1 MTELQD
7 SREERKEERRK
18 RREER
23 WKERCGPG
31 NQGQFGIISGRSN
44 NMLTGVFILIIGVAA
59 LLKATL
65 TDFPDWLFSW
75 QMLLIAFGMFIGLR
89 HNFRG
94 PSWLILILIG
104 GIFLINE
111 IYPEI
116 SFRRYMWPVAIIV
129 VGLFIILR
137 PRRGW
142 KFNPNKK
149 TEGASDSFFTED
161 IDYSKEDFVDSTSF
175 FGGAKKIVI
184 SKNFKGGDLVNIFGG
199 TELDLSQADF
209 TGTSVIEL
217 TTIFG
222 GTKLL
227 VPSNWSVKSEAVT
240 IFGGIEDKRRMQ
252 TITEATEKTLYIRG
266 TVIFGGIEIKSF

>member
-7 SREERKEERRK
+7 SREERKEERIK

-23 WKERCGPG
+23 WKERCGAG

-44 NMLTGVFILIIGVAA
+44 NMLTGVFILIIGIAA

-65 TDFPDWLFSW
+65 SDFPDWLFSW

-104 GIFLINE
+104 GIFLVNE

-161 IDYSKEDFVDSTSF
+161 IDYSKEDFVDSTSI

-227 VPSNWSVKSEAVT
+227 VPSNWAVKSEAVT

-252 TITEATEKTLYIRG
+252 TITEATDKTLYIRG

>member
-7 SREERKEERRK
+7 SREQRKEERRK

-31 NQGQFGIISGRSN
+31 HQGQFGIISGRSN

-137 PRRGW
+137 PRRAW
-142 KFNPNKK
+142 KFNPHKK

-161 IDYSKEDFVDSTSF
+161 IDYSKEDFVDNTSI

-184 SKNFKGGDLVNIFGG
+184 SKNFKGGDLINIFGG

-209 TGTSVIEL
+209 TGTAVIEL

-227 VPSNWSVKSEAVT
+227 VPSNWAVKSEAVT

>member
-1 MTELQD
+1 MTEIQE

-23 WKERCGPG
+23 WKAGCGPG
-31 NQGQFGIISGRSN
+31 HQGQFGIISGRSN

-65 TDFPDWLFSW
+65 TGFPDWIFSW
-75 QMLLIAFGMFIGLR
+75 QMLLIAFGVFIGLR

-104 GIFLINE
+104 GIFLVNE
-111 IYPEI
+111 IYPEV

-161 IDYSKEDFVDSTSF
+161 IDYSKEDFVDSTSI

>member
-7 SREERKEERRK
+7 PREQRRQEREKKREERRQ
-18 RREER
+18 R
-23 WKERCGPG
+23 WASGA
-31 NQGQFGIISGRSN
+31 QGQFGIISGKN
-44 NMLTGVFILIIGVAA
+44 NSILTGAFILLIGIVA
-59 LLKATL
+59 LIKT
-65 TDFPDWLFSW
+65 TIPEVPDWVFSW
-75 QMLLIAFGMFIGLR
+75 QMLLIAFGAFIGLR

-94 PSWLILILIG
+94 GAWLVLILVG
-104 GIFLINE
+104 GVFLLREIF
-111 IYPEI
+111 PEFA
-116 SFRRYMWPVAIIV
+116 FRQIWPVVLIV
-129 VGLFIILR
+129 LGLFIILR
-137 PRRGW
+137 PRRRW
-142 KFNPNKK
+142 KWDGTKK
-149 TEGASDSFFTED
+149 TEGASDSFFSED
-161 IDYSKEDFVDSTSF
+161 IDYSKEDFVDSTSI

-209 TGTSVIEL
+209 TGVAVIEL

-252 TITEATEKTLYIRG
+252 TVTEAPEKTLLIRG
-266 TVIFGGIEIKSF
+266 TVIFGGIDIKSF

>member
-1 MTELQD
+1 MTEIQD
-7 SREERKEERRK
+7 HREERRQERQR

-23 WKERCGPG
+23 RQRWA
-31 NQGQFGIISGRSN
+31 NNAQGQFGIISGRHSN
-44 NMLTGVFILIIGVAA
+44 ILTGLFILAIGIVALA
-59 LLKATL
+59 KSTISWV
-65 TDFPDWLFSW
+65 PDWVFSW
-75 QMLLIAFGMFIGLR
+75 QMLLLAFGAFIGIR

-94 PSWLILILIG
+94 GAWLVLMLVG
-104 GIFLINE
+104 GIFLIRD
-111 IYPEI
+111 IYPAFH
-116 SFRRYMWPVAIIV
+116 FRQMWPIVLIV

-137 PRRGW
+137 PRRRW
-142 KFNPNKK
+142 KWDGTKK
-149 TEGASDSFFTED
+149 TEGASDSFFSED
-161 IDYSKEDFVDSTSF
+161 VDYSKEDFVDSTSI

-209 TGTSVIEL
+209 TGTAVIEL

-240 IFGGIEDKRRMQ
+240 IFGGIEDKRKMQ
-252 TITEATEKTLYIRG
+252 QITEASERTLLIRG
-266 TVIFGGIEIKSF
+266 TVIFGGIDIKSF

>member
-7 SREERKEERRK
+7 SPEQRKEERRK

-23 WKERCGPG
+23 WNKGCGPG
-31 NQGQFGIISGRSN
+31 HQGQFGIVHNKNSSA
-44 NMLTGVFILIIGVAA
+44 LTGVFILLVGVAA
-59 LLKATL
+59 LLRIYL
-65 TDFPDWLFSW
+65 DGFPNWVFGW
-75 QMLLIAFGMFIGLR
+75 EMLMVAFGLFIGIN

-94 PSWLILILIG
+94 GAWMILILIG
-104 GIFLINE
+104 GIFLINR
-111 IYPEI
+111 IIPGL
-116 SFRRYMWPVAIIV
+116 SFGNIWPVALIV
-129 VGLFIILR
+129 LGLFIILR
-137 PRRGW
+137 PKHKRKRAGD
-142 KFNPNKK
+142 KNS
-149 TEGASDSFFTED
+149 TEPSDPFLNEQTSYSEED
-161 IDYSKEDFVDSTSF
+161 YVDNTSI

-209 TGTSVIEL
+209 TGTAVIEL

-227 VPSNWSVKSEAVT
+227 VPSNWAVKPEAVT

>member
-23 WKERCGPG
+23 WKAGCGSG
-31 NQGQFGIISGRSN
+31 HQGQFGIISGRSN
-44 NMLTGVFILIIGVAA
+44 NMLTGVFILIIGIAA

-65 TDFPDWLFSW
+65 TGFPDWLFSW

-104 GIFLINE
+104 GIFLVNE
-111 IYPEI
+111 MYPEM

-161 IDYSKEDFVDSTSF
+161 IDYSKEDFVDSTSI

-227 VPSNWSVKSEAVT
+227 VPSNWAVKSEAVT

>member
-7 SREERKEERRK
+7 SRELRRQERQK

-23 WKERCGPG
+23 RQRCANGAE
-31 NQGQFGIISGRSN
+31 GQFGIINSRSSN
-44 NMLTGVFILIIGVAA
+44 LLTGLFILVIGVLA
-59 LLKATL
+59 LMRTSIP
-65 TDFPDWLFSW
+65 DFPNW
-75 QMLLIAFGMFIGLR
+75 AFGWEILLLAFGLFIGLR

-94 PSWLILILIG
+94 GAWLVLVLVG
-104 GIFLINE
+104 GIFLLRR
-111 IYPEI
+111 IYPAF
-116 SFRRYMWPVAIIV
+116 SFNQIWPVVLIV
-129 VGLFIILR
+129 IGLFIILR

-142 KFNPNKK
+142 KLDRTKK
-149 TEGASDSFFTED
+149 TDGSSDSVFTED
-161 IDYSKEDFVDSTSF
+161 IDYSKDDFVESTSI

-184 SKNFKGGDLVNIFGG
+184 SKNFKGGNLENIFGG

-209 TGTSVIEL
+209 TGTAVIEL

-240 IFGGIEDKRRMQ
+240 IFGGIEDKRKMQ
-252 TITEATEKTLYIRG
+252 TVTEASDKTLVIRG
-266 TVIFGGIEIKSF
+266 TVIFGGIDIKSF

>member
-1 MTELQD
+1 
-7 SREERKEERRK
+7 
-18 RREER
+18 
-23 WKERCGPG
+23 
-31 NQGQFGIISGRSN
+31 
-44 NMLTGVFILIIGVAA
+44 MLTGVFILIIGVAA

-75 QMLLIAFGMFIGLR
+75 QMLMIVFGLFIGLR

-104 GIFLINE
+104 GIFLVNE

-161 IDYSKEDFVDSTSF
+161 IDYSKDDFVDSTSI
-175 FGGAKKIVI
+175 FGGAKRIII
-184 SKNFKGGDLVNIFGG
+184 SKNFKGGDLVSIFGG

-209 TGTSVIEL
+209 TGVAVIEL

-252 TITEATEKTLYIRG
+252 TITETPEKTLVIRG
-266 TVIFGGIEIKSF
+266 TVMFGGIDIKSF

>member
-7 SREERKEERRK
+7 SREQRKEERRK

-31 NQGQFGIISGRSN
+31 HQGQFGIISGRSN
-44 NMLTGVFILIIGVAA
+44 NMLTGVFILVIGVAA

-142 KFNPNKK
+142 KFNPHKK

-161 IDYSKEDFVDSTSF
+161 IDYSKEDFVDNTSI

-209 TGTSVIEL
+209 TGVAVIEL

-227 VPSNWSVKSEAVT
+227 VPSNWAVKSEAVT

-252 TITEATEKTLYIRG
+252 TITEASEKTLLIRG

>member
-7 SREERKEERRK
+7 SRES

-23 WKERCGPG
+23 RERREEKWKERCQPG
-31 NQGQFGIISGRSN
+31 NQGQFGIVNSKHGSVW
-44 NMLTGVFILIIGVAA
+44 TGIFILLIGIVA
-59 LLKATL
+59 LIKT
-65 TDFPDWLFSW
+65 TIPGVPDWVFSW
-75 QMLLIAFGMFIGLR
+75 QMLLIAFGVFIGLR

-94 PSWLILILIG
+94 GAWLVLVLVG
-104 GIFLINE
+104 GIFLIRE
-111 IYPEI
+111 IYPEFH
-116 SFRRYMWPVAIIV
+116 FRQIWPLVLIV

-142 KFNPNKK
+142 KWDGSKK
-149 TEGASDSFFTED
+149 TEGTSDSFFSED
-161 IDYSKEDFVDSTSF
+161 IDYSKEDFVDNTSI

-209 TGTSVIEL
+209 TGIAIIEL

-252 TITEATEKTLYIRG
+252 ATVEAPDKTLVIKG
-266 TVIFGGIEIKSF
+266 TVIFGGIDIKSF

>member
-7 SREERKEERRK
+7 SREERKEARRK

-31 NQGQFGIISGRSN
+31 HHGQFGIISGRSN

-75 QMLLIAFGMFIGLR
+75 QMLLIAFGMFVGLR

-104 GIFLINE
+104 GIFLLNE
-111 IYPEI
+111 IYPDI

-161 IDYSKEDFVDSTSF
+161 TDYSKEDFVDNTSI

-209 TGTSVIEL
+209 TGVAVIEL

-227 VPSNWSVKSEAVT
+227 VPSNWAVKSEAVT

>member
-7 SREERKEERRK
+7 SREERRQERQR

-23 WKERCGPG
+23 RQRCANGAE
-31 NQGQFGIISGRSN
+31 GQFGIINSRSSN
-44 NMLTGVFILIIGVAA
+44 LLTGLFILAIGVLA
-59 LLKATL
+59 LMRTSIAG
-65 TDFPDWLFSW
+65 FPRW
-75 QMLLIAFGMFIGLR
+75 AFGWEILLLAFGLFIGLR

-94 PSWLILILIG
+94 GAWLVLVLVG
-104 GIFLINE
+104 GIFLLRR
-111 IYPEI
+111 IYPAF
-116 SFRRYMWPVAIIV
+116 SFNQIWPVVLIV
-129 VGLFIILR
+129 IGLFIILR

-142 KFNPNKK
+142 KLHGTKK
-149 TEGASDSFFTED
+149 TDGSSDSVFTED
-161 IDYSKEDFVDSTSF
+161 IDYSKDDFVESTSI

-184 SKNFKGGDLVNIFGG
+184 SKNFKGGTLENIFGG

-209 TGTSVIEL
+209 TGTAVIEL

-252 TITEATEKTLYIRG
+252 TVTEASEKTLLIRG
-266 TVIFGGIEIKSF
+266 TVIFGGIDIKSF

>member
-7 SREERKEERRK
+7 SREERRQERQR

-23 WKERCGPG
+23 RQRCANGAE
-31 NQGQFGIISGRSN
+31 GQFGIINSRSSN
-44 NMLTGVFILIIGVAA
+44 LLTGLFILAIGVLA
-59 LLKATL
+59 LMRTSIPG
-65 TDFPDWLFSW
+65 FPRW
-75 QMLLIAFGMFIGLR
+75 AFGWEILLLAFGLFIGLR

-94 PSWLILILIG
+94 GAWLVLVLVG
-104 GIFLINE
+104 GIFLLRR
-111 IYPEI
+111 IYPAF
-116 SFRRYMWPVAIIV
+116 SFNQIWPVVLIV
-129 VGLFIILR
+129 IGLFIILR

-142 KFNPNKK
+142 KLHGTKK
-149 TEGASDSFFTED
+149 TDGSSDSVFTED
-161 IDYSKEDFVDSTSF
+161 IDYSKDDFVESTSI

-184 SKNFKGGDLVNIFGG
+184 SKNFKGGTLENIFGG

-209 TGTSVIEL
+209 TGTAVIEL

-252 TITEATEKTLYIRG
+252 TVTEASEKTLLIRG
-266 TVIFGGIEIKSF
+266 TVIFGGIDIKSF

>member
-7 SREERKEERRK
+7 SREQRREERKK

-23 WKERCGPG
+23 WKGGCGSG
-31 NQGQFGIISGRSN
+31 HQGQFGIINGRNSN
-44 NMLTGVFILIIGVAA
+44 ILTGVFIIVIGIVA
-59 LLKATL
+59 LMRATIP
-65 TDFPDWLFSW
+65 DFPDWVFDW
-75 QMLLIAFGMFIGLR
+75 HTGLIAFGLFIGVR

-94 PSWLILILIG
+94 GAWLILLLVG
-104 GIFLINE
+104 GIFLLKDIF
-111 IYPEI
+111 PEF
-116 SFRRYMWPVAIIV
+116 SFKTIWPIVLIV
-129 VGLFIILR
+129 VGAFIILR
-137 PRRGW
+137 PRRRW
-142 KFNPNKK
+142 KFDGTKR
-149 TEGASDSFFTED
+149 TEGASDSFFSED
-161 IDYSKEDFVDSTSF
+161 VDYTKDDFVDSTSI
-175 FGGAKKIVI
+175 FGGAKKIII

-209 TGTSVIEL
+209 TGMASIEL

-227 VPSNWSVKSEAVT
+227 VPSNWSIKSEAVT

-252 TITEATEKTLYIRG
+252 TVTETPEKILLIRG

>member
-1 MTELQD
+1 MTEIQD
-7 SREERKEERRK
+7 SREQRKEERRK

-31 NQGQFGIISGRSN
+31 HQGQFGIVHSRHSGIW
-44 NMLTGVFILIIGVAA
+44 TGAFILIIGIVA
-59 LLKATL
+59 LLRSTVP
-65 TDFPDWLFSW
+65 DFPDWVFSW
-75 QMLLIAFGMFIGLR
+75 QMLLIGFGLFIGLR

-94 PSWLILILIG
+94 GAWLILLLIG
-104 GIFLINE
+104 GIFLARD
-111 IYPEI
+111 IYPEF
-116 SFRRYMWPVAIIV
+116 SFGKIWPVILIV
-129 VGLFIILR
+129 IGLFIILR

-142 KFNPNKK
+142 KWNADKK

-161 IDYSKEDFVDSTSF
+161 IDYTKDDFVDSTSI
-175 FGGAKKIVI
+175 FGGAKKIII

-209 TGTSVIEL
+209 TGVATIEL

-227 VPSNWSVKSEAVT
+227 IPSNWSVKSEAVT
-240 IFGGIEDKRRMQ
+240 IFGGIEDKRKMPAA
-252 TITEATEKTLYIRG
+252 TETPEKTLLLRG
-266 TVIFGGIEIKSF
+266 TVIFGGIDIKSF